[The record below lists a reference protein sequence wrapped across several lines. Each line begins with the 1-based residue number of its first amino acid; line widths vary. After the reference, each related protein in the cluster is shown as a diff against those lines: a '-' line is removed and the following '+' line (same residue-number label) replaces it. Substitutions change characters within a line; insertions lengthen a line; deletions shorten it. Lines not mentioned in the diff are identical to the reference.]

1 MYVFECV
8 AKIMQ
13 FVGKTKLLSSFL
25 PFLMYMRHIMKYQAQ
40 VRQVVGL
47 GFKNLQKTAQ
57 TPLFVQ
63 ECLLFLSFY
72 LQT

>member
-1 MYVFECV
+1 M
-8 AKIMQ
+8 
-13 FVGKTKLLSSFL
+13 GKTKLLSSFL
-25 PFLMYMRHIMKYQAQ
+25 PFLMYMRNIMKYQAK
-40 VRQVVGL
+40 VRQVVGI
-47 GFKNLQKTAQ
+47 GFKNLQKPAQ

>member
-25 PFLMYMRHIMKYQAQ
+25 PFLMYMRHIMKFQAQ

-47 GFKNLQKTAQ
+47 GFKNLQKNCTNA
-57 TPLFVQ
+57 FV
-63 ECLLFLSFY
+63 CARMFAFLSFY